1 MPVDTGMELAPR
13 RHLFVLVHGG
23 GGSRWDWHRVAPR
36 LEAAGH
42 AVLALDL
49 PTDDPDAG
57 LWDLADAVVDAMPAD
72 APAPVVVGHSLG
84 GFTAP
89 LVAARRS
96 IAQLVLL
103 AAMVPR
109 AGESV
114 ADWWTD
120 TGHGELEGTDGDAA
134 FYHDVPAALIAE
146 ARVHERDV
154 QARAMAEPWPL
165 PRWPDVPTRVL
176 LAADDRFFPPAFQRR
191 VVAERLALEPELVA
205 GGHYAP
211 ISRPDA
217 VARALLEGLPDGPG
231 RTIGGRRPPPT
242 G

>member
-1 MPVDTGMELAPR
+1 MDPAPR

-36 LEAAGH
+36 LQAAGH
-42 AVLALDL
+42 DVLAVDL
-49 PTDDPDAG
+49 PSDDPDAG
-57 LWDLADAVVDAMPAD
+57 LWDLADAVVAAMPAD
-72 APAPVVVGHSLG
+72 PPPPVVVGHSLG

-89 LVAARRS
+89 LVAVRRPV
-96 IAQLVLL
+96 AQLVLL
-103 AAMVPR
+103 AAMIPR
-109 AGESV
+109 FGESV

-120 TGHGELEGTDGDAA
+120 TGHGELEGTDDDAA
-134 FYHDVPAALIAE
+134 FYHDVPPALVAE
-146 ARVHERDV
+146 SRVHERDV

-165 PRWPDVPTRVL
+165 ARWPGAPTRVL

-191 VVAERLALEPELVA
+191 VVAERLGLEPVLVA

-211 ISRPDA
+211 ISRPGA
-217 VARALLEGLPDGPG
+217 VAAALLEGLPSGPG
-231 RTIGGRRPPPT
+231 RTVGGPRRPPR